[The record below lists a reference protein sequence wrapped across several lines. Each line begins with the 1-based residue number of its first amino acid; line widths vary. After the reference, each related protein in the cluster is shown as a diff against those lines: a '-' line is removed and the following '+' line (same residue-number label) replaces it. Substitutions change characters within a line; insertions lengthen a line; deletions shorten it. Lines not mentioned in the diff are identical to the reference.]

1 MSRTALLVMIG
12 PLALAGC
19 MIPTSRMPP
28 SSPVAMS
35 QMGQSGPAMTTAAT
49 APPAQQAYVPT
60 AAPAQWPAEGID
72 PQPGPG
78 LPPSLEPAPTATQ
91 GIAGLQERK
100 PDLCSAERYAS
111 SVGQPGSTVPSLG
124 ITRSF
129 RVVEYR
135 GIEPQEYVPDRLVFR
150 LDASGNIS
158 NIDCG

>member
-1 MSRTALLVMIG
+1 
-12 PLALAGC
+12 
-19 MIPTSRMPP
+19 
-28 SSPVAMS
+28 MS
-35 QMGQSGPAMTTAAT
+35 QPAPASYT
-49 APPAQQAYVPT
+49 PAQPVYAQ
-60 AAPAQWPAEGID
+60 PADPATTQWPADGMS
-72 PQPGPG
+72 PQAAPG

-91 GIAGLQERK
+91 GISGLQERK
-100 PDLCSAERYAS
+100 PDLCGAERYAS

-150 LDASGNIS
+150 LDATGNIS